1 MQIESKKRWIFLID
15 GFSNR
20 TSYKL
25 QEWRKQKHL
34 FQYTKHKMK
43 KHYFDKAKMK
53 YKIKNMMLS
62 YKKMIPIEKTIK
74 MLKNKQQK

>member
-1 MQIESKKRWIFLID
+1 
-15 GFSNR
+15 
-20 TSYKL
+20 
-25 QEWRKQKHL
+25 
-34 FQYTKHKMK
+34 MK

-62 YKKMIPIEKTIK
+62 YKKMIPIEKTIT